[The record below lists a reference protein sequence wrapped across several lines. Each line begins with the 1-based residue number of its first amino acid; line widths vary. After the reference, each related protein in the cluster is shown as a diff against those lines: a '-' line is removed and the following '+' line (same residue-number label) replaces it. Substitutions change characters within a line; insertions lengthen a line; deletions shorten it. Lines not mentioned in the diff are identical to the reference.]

1 MDGSKIAGHYREYYC
16 YNCNSS
22 VDIFVIRKKPKDMDN
37 SIIFELIEKNNNNLK
52 IIVLDDEF
60 HECVNCGAELK
71 SSPLFGSFAF
81 ENDNFYIDDVF
92 VKYYGVGKNY
102 DFWGFHYN
110 FNCPVCKEKF
120 NKFVIR
126 QNNKVLDEN
135 SIKRIINDNLHELNL
150 FKFDEEK
157 FCPKCNDKIY
167 MIESESVCPNCRK
180 GKLFV
185 KNRAIID

>member
-1 MDGSKIAGHYREYYC
+1 MGDYIEFQCDTCDSIFIQEDNVFWVDSENKLKISLLGFSTSEEMDGSKIAGHYREYYC

-37 SIIFELIEKNNNNLK
+37 SIIFELIEKSNNNLK

-110 FNCPVCKEKF
+110 FNYPVCKEKF

-126 QNNKVLDEN
+126 QNNK
-135 SIKRIINDNLHELNL
+135 
-150 FKFDEEK
+150 
-157 FCPKCNDKIY
+157 
-167 MIESESVCPNCRK
+167 
-180 GKLFV
+180 
-185 KNRAIID
+185 